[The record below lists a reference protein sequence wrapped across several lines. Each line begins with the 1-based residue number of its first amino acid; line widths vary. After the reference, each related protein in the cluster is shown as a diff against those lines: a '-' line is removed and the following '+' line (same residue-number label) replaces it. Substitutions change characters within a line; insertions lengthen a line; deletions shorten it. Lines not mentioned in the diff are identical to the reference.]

1 MIGRGVVIRL
11 IGVLTFLAVL
21 AWSIFVSTAYAQVTG
36 SIPPTPALKR
46 QVTVTNEIVRIGDL
60 VENAGENASVPIF
73 RAPDLGTTGAVPA
86 PRVLD
91 AIRAHGILLVDTKGV
106 SEIVVSRASRVFTL
120 RDIEAQVARAIA
132 EQYGY
137 TDFKALRVSFDREV
151 RPIQAEPS
159 ANADLAVAR
168 LFHDP
173 RTGRFDVSFEFP
185 GDVGARRGALRYT
198 GTVVETVEAAV
209 LTRPFGRGEVVKAS
223 DVTTERRP
231 KAEVGS
237 DIVGTA
243 TQAIGLAARQPLKAG
258 QPLRSADLMRP
269 EIVQRNEAV
278 TIIFEAP
285 GMMLTMRGKAL
296 DSGAEG
302 DVVNVTNLQ
311 SKRNVQGVVTGPG
324 RITVTGAAQRI
335 PASVASAPEAQPI
348 EAIP

>member
-1 MIGRGVVIRL
+1 MIGKNIVIRL
-11 IGVLTFLAVL
+11 IGLLTFLALL
-21 AWSIFVSTAYAQVTG
+21 AWSIFVSTAYAQITG

-46 QVTVTNEIVRIGDL
+46 QVTVTNEIVRIGDM
-60 VENAGENASVPIF
+60 VENAGETANIPIF
-73 RAPDLGTTGAVPA
+73 RSPDLGQTGAVPA
-86 PRVLD
+86 SRVID

-106 SEIVVSRASRVFTL
+106 SEIVVSRPSRVFTL
-120 RDIEAQVARAIA
+120 KDIEAQVARAIA

-137 TDFKALRVSFDREV
+137 TDSKALRVSFDREV

-185 GDVGARRGALRYT
+185 GDVGARHGSLRLT
-198 GTVVETVEAAV
+198 GTIVETVETAV
-209 LTRPFGRGEVVKAS
+209 LTRPFARGEVVKAS

-237 DIVGTA
+237 DLVGTA
-243 TQAIGLAARQPLKAG
+243 AQAIGLAARQPLKAG

-278 TIIFEAP
+278 TLIYEAP

-302 DVVNVTNLQ
+302 DVVNVLNLQ
-311 SKRNVQGVVTGPG
+311 SKRNVQGIVSGPG
-324 RITVTGAAQRI
+324 RITVTGTTQRI
-335 PASVASAPEAQPI
+335 PPSVASAPEAQ
-348 EAIP
+348 ATDVIP